1 MQPKEIT
8 DLQNA
13 IQETHGCESI
23 YQRTEWVNEAFRRKR
38 AWDGLVLVFRL
49 IGHPQAKY
57 CYAWSYREG
66 RKTKSIAVLGIP
78 PVDSSQSAVKAAR
91 KNSLGNQKFVALSK

>member
-23 YQRTEWVNEAFRRKR
+23 YLRTEWVNEAFKGKR
-38 AWDGLVLVFRL
+38 AWDGLVLVFKL
-49 IGHPQAKY
+49 IGRPEAKY
-57 CYAWSYREG
+57 CYAWRYRKG
-66 RKTKSIAVLGIP
+66 RKTKSTAVLGIP
-78 PVDSSQSAVKAAR
+78 PIDSPQRAVKAAR
-91 KNSLGNQKFVALSK
+91 KNSLGNQKLRKRP